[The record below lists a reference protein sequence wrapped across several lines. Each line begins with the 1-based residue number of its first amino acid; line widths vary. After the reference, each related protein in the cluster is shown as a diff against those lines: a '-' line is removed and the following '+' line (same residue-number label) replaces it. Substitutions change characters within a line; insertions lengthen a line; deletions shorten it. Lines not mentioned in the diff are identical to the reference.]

1 MTTELTRRRAVA
13 VTVTGLG
20 TTLAGCL
27 GGDSDSDVPGA
38 SFTFERDGT
47 DLTVT
52 HDDGAALTSDNTGE
66 VQIVDISGDE
76 NAVVLGTWELPIEDG
91 DSVTVQSQFESGQT
105 VAVRWFT
112 ADESEF
118 ADLASYD
125 IE

>member
-1 MTTELTRRRAVA
+1 MATELTRRRAVA

-20 TTLAGCL
+20 ATLAGCL
-27 GGDSDSDVPGA
+27 GGDGGGDVPET
-38 SFTFERDGT
+38 SLTFERDGT

-52 HDDGAALTSDNTGE
+52 HNGGDALTTDNTSE
-66 VQIVDISGDE
+66 IQIVETSGGE
-76 NAVVLGTWELPIEDG
+76 NALVLGTWELPIEEG

-112 ADESEF
+112 VDESEF

-125 IE
+125 IQ